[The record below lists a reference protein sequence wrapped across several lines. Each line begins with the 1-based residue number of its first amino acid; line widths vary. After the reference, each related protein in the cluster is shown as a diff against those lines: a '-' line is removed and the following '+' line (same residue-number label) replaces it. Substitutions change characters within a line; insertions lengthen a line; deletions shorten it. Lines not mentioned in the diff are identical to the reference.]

1 MPPPEAEAPSPD
13 LQAVTAARAAAVAVL
28 ARTLEVLDGRR
39 PRGQL
44 AGAVAEP
51 VLAQITVL
59 LQHGIAA
66 ESVDCARLHR
76 LHVQLR
82 SSVAAEFFGTS
93 VRGERVRALAGRLEC
108 REVRVS
114 SPGAARRTCARW
126 VVTEFAIV

>member
-1 MPPPEAEAPSPD
+1 MPPPEAPSPD

-44 AGAVAEP
+44 AGA
-51 VLAQITVL
+51 
-59 LQHGIAA
+59 
-66 ESVDCARLHR
+66 SVDCARLHR

-114 SPGAARRTCARW
+114 SPGTARRTCARW